1 MDILSTSVGVLIGLV
16 TTSLFRVIESGVK
29 KRVTVRSP
37 ESKAIAELVP
47 AVNMIL
53 SCMGAMLTAE
63 EASLEALH
71 GQCNGNIDDALK
83 KITGAKNNYRA
94 YIDDQVKIGG

>member
-16 TTSLFRVIESGVK
+16 TTSLFRFVEGVVK

-53 SCMGAMLTAE
+53 SCMGAKLQKRT
-63 EASLEALH
+63 
-71 GQCNGNIDDALK
+71 K
-83 KITGAKNNYRA
+83 RYTTR
-94 YIDDQVKIGG
+94 

>member
-1 MDILSTSVGVLIGLV
+1 MDILSTSVGVLIGLI

-47 AVNMIL
+47 AVNMVL

-71 GQCNGNIDDALK
+71 GQCNGNIDEALK
-83 KITGAKNNYRA
+83 KISGAKKSYRD